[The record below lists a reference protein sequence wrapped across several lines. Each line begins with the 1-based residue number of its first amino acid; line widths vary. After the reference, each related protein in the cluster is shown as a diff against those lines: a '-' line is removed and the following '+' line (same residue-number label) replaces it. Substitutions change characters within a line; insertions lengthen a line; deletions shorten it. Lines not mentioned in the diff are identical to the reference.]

1 MKRFAIAL
9 FAIIISCL
17 TIKAQNITPYRGV
30 AGEGYNFWLSTPAS
44 GDTVSAKPL
53 VVFLHGSS
61 LCGNDLNRVMRY
73 GTMAAVKKG
82 LNLDAYVVAPQNNGG
97 SWKPAR
103 IMADIEWVEKHYN
116 IDKDRIYVLGMS
128 LGGYGTIDMA
138 AAYPDRIA
146 AAMALCGGGTSKT
159 LENLNLV
166 PLWIVHGIADNRV
179 SIAKSDKVVN
189 RMKEA
194 DPEMPRLQYD
204 RVPGMNHS
212 TPARFFYMPDTY
224 RWLLAHSLKDP
235 ERPIAATFPIT
246 KEVLSNAYN
255 SLRTDRSLI
264 TPHITIDAIG
274 DLQHA
279 PGTRTPIS
287 VKM

>member
-103 IMADIEWVEKHYN
+103 VMADIEWVEKHYN
-116 IDKDRIYVLGMS
+116 IDNVLKILDGFCEAQE
-128 LGGYGTIDMA
+128 G
-138 AAYPDRIA
+138 
-146 AAMALCGGGTSKT
+146 
-159 LENLNLV
+159 
-166 PLWIVHGIADNRV
+166 
-179 SIAKSDKVVN
+179 
-189 RMKEA
+189 RMKL
-194 DPEMPRLQYD
+194 EMSED
-204 RVPGMNHS
+204 
-212 TPARFFYMPDTY
+212 
-224 RWLLAHSLKDP
+224 
-235 ERPIAATFPIT
+235 IASGDVKHHYHHGRCDIGSPWACGTAFD
-246 KEVLSNAYN
+246 VLEDSEE
-255 SLRTDRSLI
+255 
-264 TPHITIDAIG
+264 
-274 DLQHA
+274 
-279 PGTRTPIS
+279 
-287 VKM
+287 